1 MATKTIETR
10 AVISA
15 QDRTGN
21 TFAAVAQKLRG
32 LEQNAASASRRMD
45 SVARGM
51 SAVGRSAQL
60 HASIAQRMSA
70 GWGIPLAGAAV
81 GSKVSAIN
89 QKMASI
95 RSGLSDFAA
104 AAAPGTAGMMLGMG
118 GAAVSGLAL
127 GGATAYGVR
136 QAISFDKAMAD
147 VKKKVNLEAG
157 ATWAD
162 VEAMIGK
169 VARKVGISREE
180 MAALAA
186 QAGQS
191 GIAYKDLSEF
201 MMLAAKASTAWDIGA
216 KEAAQTLAE
225 IKAQTGWTNK
235 ELETYA
241 NKVNYLGD
249 ISAAAEKDISAMWAK
264 TSAGAKEAGVAYDDA
279 MIALTAMRS
288 VGMQEDVSSR
298 AFGQL
303 SSRLRTASAQKGAPD
318 ALKKLGLSATGVE
331 AGMKKDAMGTIFN
344 VLERL
349 GKSRDAVSVAV
360 GLGGKEWWDEFLRIK
375 SALPE
380 MKRLKTALS
389 GGGAEGSL
397 SKSLAV
403 DLETTSKHLERFGA
417 LTSEVGDRLTRWA
430 LPSINAQLEKTL
442 KAFETAKE
450 TGFLAGA
457 DGKPIER
464 LQEKSPVP
472 FGAKNRALFLNGV
485 NDQGAP
491 APSLWSRFVDN
502 SRPQINMQLG
512 SDLGESAVPKS
523 AMTGF
528 PSIPSGS
535 NKFGFGASGV
545 SDLWSS
551 LDSLVYRSLAR
562 AGQHGKIEAELKG
575 DAVISNRVII
585 EPSPD
590 FLARIEQRVDARG
603 ALRSDVGVTMR
614 QD

>member
-1 MATKTIETR
+1 MAAKVIETKLKITGEDH
-10 AVISA
+10 AS
-15 QDRTGN
+15 RTVDL
-21 TFAAVAQKLRG
+21 VAQKMRS
-32 LEQNAASASRRMD
+32 LEQAANSANRRMD
-45 SVARGM
+45 SVSRGM
-51 SAVGRSAQL
+51 SRATWRRQAEFQAGIV
-60 HASIAQRMSA
+60 QRMSS
-70 GWGIPLAGAAV
+70 ISPVVAAAA
-81 GSKVSAIN
+81 GSKMAVIN

-95 RSGLSDFAA
+95 RSGLSDFAT

-118 GAAVSGLAL
+118 GAAVGGLAV
-127 GGATAYGVR
+127 GGAAAYGVR

-162 VEAMIGK
+162 VEDMIGK
-169 VARKVGISREE
+169 TARKVGIAREE

-225 IKAQTGWTNK
+225 IKAKTGWTNK

-249 ISAAAEKDISAMWAK
+249 ISAAAEKDISAMWTRTSSAAK
-264 TSAGAKEAGVAYDDA
+264 AAGVSYDDA
-279 MIALTAMRS
+279 MVAMTAMRS
-288 VGMQEDVSSR
+288 VGMPDDVASR
-298 AFGQL
+298 AFGQF
-303 SSRLRTASAQKGAPD
+303 SARLRTATSQKGVPQ
-318 ALKKLGLSATGVE
+318 ALKQLGLSAKSVE
-331 AGMKKDAMGTIFN
+331 IGMQKDARGTIDE
-344 VLERL
+344 VLKRL
-349 GKSRDAVSVAV
+349 GKSKDGVKVAL
-360 GLGGKEWWDEFLRIK
+360 GLGGKEWWDEFMLMVSARPEMQRLN
-375 SALPE
+375 SAL
-380 MKRLKTALS
+380 A

-417 LTSEVGDRLTRWA
+417 LTSEVGDKLTRWA
-430 LPSINAQLEKTL
+430 LPSINEQLERTL
-442 KAFETAKE
+442 KAFDTAKQ
-450 TGFLAGA
+450 TGFLAGP

-464 LQEKSPVP
+464 LQDKTPIP
-472 FGAKNRALFLNGV
+472 FGAKNRALFLNGAR
-485 NDQGAP
+485 DEAAS
-491 APSLWSRFVDN
+491 APSLLSRFIDN
-502 SRPQINMQLG
+502 SRPQITMPLG

-528 PSIPSGS
+528 PPIPSGS

-545 SDLWSS
+545 SDLWSN

-575 DAVISNRVII
+575 DAAITNKII
-585 EPSPD
+585 VEPSPD
-590 FLARIEQRVDARG
+590 FLVRVDQRVDARG